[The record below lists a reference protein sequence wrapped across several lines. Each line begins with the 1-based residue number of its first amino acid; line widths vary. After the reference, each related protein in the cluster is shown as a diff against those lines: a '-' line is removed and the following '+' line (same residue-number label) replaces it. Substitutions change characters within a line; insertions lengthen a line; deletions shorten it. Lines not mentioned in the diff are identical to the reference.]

1 MKDTNEKQFLY
12 NDIKERYKLV
22 NKIYFIAMNIMYLMF
37 AVYLVMRVGMGS
49 ISK

>member
-22 NKIYFIAMNIMYLMF
+22 NKIIADVVNYAF
-37 AVYLVMRVGMGS
+37 ND
-49 ISK
+49 